1 MKKIK
6 TIFLVLIGLAIFGY
20 VGENFLFEEELNE
33 YSYEPT
39 SLDDLYEQLEPKSE
53 KKDIEITEYPIEIY
67 ENLNVIESL
76 YCFIDDSMTK
86 SELLTVSEKCGLWTY
101 SDVDISEETGKETGR
116 EFVFISEYS

>member
-86 SELLTVSEKCGLWTY
+86 SELFKHVILDG
-101 SDVDISEETGKETGR
+101 
-116 EFVFISEYS
+116 

>member
-67 ENLNVIESL
+67 ETLNVIESL
-76 YCFIDDSMTK
+76 Y
-86 SELLTVSEKCGLWTY
+86 
-101 SDVDISEETGKETGR
+101 
-116 EFVFISEYS
+116 